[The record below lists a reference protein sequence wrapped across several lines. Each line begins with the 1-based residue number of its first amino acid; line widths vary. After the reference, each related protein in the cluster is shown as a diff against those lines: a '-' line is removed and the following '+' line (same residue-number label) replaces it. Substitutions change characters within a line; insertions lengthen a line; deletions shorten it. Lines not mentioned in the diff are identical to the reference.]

1 MQNNYQFQI
10 EQLQKARREEGL
22 WKNVI
27 AGFEYA
33 VQRNDGSSLA
43 ERHWQER
50 ASQPLRFI
58 LPTADARETNNALY
72 QQNQNRSQ
80 TLPSLQSIA
89 HAVEAM
95 TRQHQSLQT
104 LPPPPPPIVAQKQQ
118 QHPPLPPTVTTVTS
132 SRDHFSNNVPSL
144 EVIDANTS
152 NNNVSVID
160 KPLEDVTA
168 TPFLSPTRRIRN
180 RHNAIYGQ
188 HLPNAFNSPGCA
200 AKVFGK
206 SAIEQE
212 ERNHCKSFFGNRDDT
227 EPDPLLPYQPIHE
240 PAPAPRHQQQHVS
253 NSHIGTLDDAVD
265 DDDDFLAGFDV
276 DKVVAER
283 SFRSSSSHSM
293 RTPAS
298 DTSSIHRP
306 SSNDGFDYGTN
317 SWPTTNVG
325 SNADRTLV
333 ARTSDASS
341 TFAFDSN
348 DEPNNTSYGRQ
359 STSSVGRNDERYFST
374 STSFETPFVSATAML
389 GLDGNDGAP
398 RCPGHGRPCRLL
410 TVRNTTV
417 NMGRQFY
424 KCSMPEGDQCDF
436 FQWADGMENNSDT
449 NYNASERMEVVGGN
463 SQFKDIHSE
472 SRRKFGHQSFRP
484 GQQAIIEQAMQGRD
498 VFVLMPTGGGKSLCY
513 QLPGWCCPG
522 LAVVI
527 SPLLSLIQDQV
538 QSMTKLGVETVF
550 LNSSQD
556 YQTEVVDIVRR
567 LNETTAHGGVK
578 LLYLTPEKLRHS
590 NQMQS
595 LLSRLHSRKLISRFV
610 VDEAH
615 CLSDWGTMKLLLW
628 KTSYQALFSLL
639 LIFTFCLQV
648 TTFVRTTTSLDCC
661 DNNILECL

>member
-1 MQNNYQFQI
+1 
-10 EQLQKARREEGL
+10 
-22 WKNVI
+22 
-27 AGFEYA
+27 
-33 VQRNDGSSLA
+33 
-43 ERHWQER
+43 
-50 ASQPLRFI
+50 
-58 LPTADARETNNALY
+58 
-72 QQNQNRSQ
+72 
-80 TLPSLQSIA
+80 
-89 HAVEAM
+89 
-95 TRQHQSLQT
+95 
-104 LPPPPPPIVAQKQQ
+104 
-118 QHPPLPPTVTTVTS
+118 
-132 SRDHFSNNVPSL
+132 
-144 EVIDANTS
+144 
-152 NNNVSVID
+152 
-160 KPLEDVTA
+160 
-168 TPFLSPTRRIRN
+168 
-180 RHNAIYGQ
+180 
-188 HLPNAFNSPGCA
+188 
-200 AKVFGK
+200 
-206 SAIEQE
+206 
-212 ERNHCKSFFGNRDDT
+212 
-227 EPDPLLPYQPIHE
+227 
-240 PAPAPRHQQQHVS
+240 
-253 NSHIGTLDDAVD
+253 
-265 DDDDFLAGFDV
+265 
-276 DKVVAER
+276 
-283 SFRSSSSHSM
+283 
-293 RTPAS
+293 
-298 DTSSIHRP
+298 
-306 SSNDGFDYGTN
+306 
-317 SWPTTNVG
+317 
-325 SNADRTLV
+325 
-333 ARTSDASS
+333 
-341 TFAFDSN
+341 
-348 DEPNNTSYGRQ
+348 
-359 STSSVGRNDERYFST
+359 
-374 STSFETPFVSATAML
+374 
-389 GLDGNDGAP
+389 
-398 RCPGHGRPCRLL
+398 
-410 TVRNTTV
+410 
-417 NMGRQFY
+417 
-424 KCSMPEGDQCDF
+424 MPEGDQCDF

-661 DNNILECL
+661 DSNILECL